1 MSFLDRDVLLV
12 GVNNPQCGRGLGHI
26 GDATQ
31 NALELGAL
39 TVEHENFLLG
49 AALVAVLTLVHCLKL
64 LHALQTLGNGLEV
77 GEHAAQPAVV
87 DVRHTD
93 AGCFLSNC
101 FLSLLLGTN
110 EQDGAAVCNGFL
122 DELISLVNVGQRL
135 LQVDDVDAVT
145 VGEDE
150 TTHLRIPATGLVA
163 KVHTSVEE
171 LAHGYNC
178 HDSLAF
184 FYLVFRFS
192 NCAVFYSAP

>member
-1 MSFLDRDVLLV
+1 M
-12 GVNNPQCGRGLGHI
+12 
-26 GDATQ
+26 
-31 NALELGAL
+31 
-39 TVEHENFLLG
+39 
-49 AALVAVLTLVHCLKL
+49 
-64 LHALQTLGNGLEV
+64 
-77 GEHAAQPAVV
+77 
-87 DVRHTD
+87 
-93 AGCFLSNC
+93 
-101 FLSLLLGTN
+101 
-110 EQDGAAVCNGFL
+110 CNGFL

-145 VGEDE
+145 VSEDE

-184 FYLVFRFS
+184 FYLVFRFF

>member
-1 MSFLDRDVLLV
+1 MSRSRCPSRTAQVE
-12 GVNNPQCGRGLGHI
+12 NPF
-26 GDATQ
+26 T
-31 NALELGAL
+31 
-39 TVEHENFLLG
+39 
-49 AALVAVLTLVHCLKL
+49 
-64 LHALQTLGNGLEV
+64 
-77 GEHAAQPAVV
+77 
-87 DVRHTD
+87 
-93 AGCFLSNC
+93 
-101 FLSLLLGTN
+101 
-110 EQDGAAVCNGFL
+110 AAVRRA
-122 DELISLVNVGQRL
+122 NVERAFPSATASA
-135 LQVDDVDAVT
+135 DDVDAVT